1 MKNITSFLLILLS
14 YQTLWSQIIDVH
26 THSYIGS
33 ELYPAGILN
42 GVKPAK
48 SADLHLRETIA
59 EMDKNN
65 IKFSVV
71 SGSIESVEKYV
82 KADARFIPGY
92 SDIEPMGQLMPIAE
106 FEQFIKDGKI
116 KVFGEIGSAYHGRTL
131 NDPMYAPYLKICEK
145 YDIPVGYHT
154 GGSFP
159 EAYLKYPKF
168 RMALGDPLLIED
180 VLVGYPKLR
189 VYLMHGGANYF
200 ENTVSMMT
208 LYPHLYIDVAVLLWT
223 DKTTQNYAIRLLKL
237 AKKSEVLDRVMFGSD
252 PMVWPGALSK
262 SVEFLNAQS
271 YLSDKEKRMIFY
283 DNAKTFLKL

>member
-1 MKNITSFLLILLS
+1 MKKLLFILLLAIIS
-14 YQTLWSQIIDVH
+14 QPIWAQIIDVH

-42 GVKPAK
+42 GLKPAK

-106 FEQFIKDGKI
+106 FEQFIIAGRI

-180 VLVGYPKLR
+180 VLVDYPKLR

-200 ENTVSMMT
+200 ENTVTM
-208 LYPHLYIDVAVLLWT
+208 IDVAVLLWT

-237 AKKSEVLDRVMFGSD
+237 AKESEVLDRIMFGSD

-262 SVEFLNAQS
+262 SVEFLNAQP

-283 DNAKTFLKL
+283 ENAKTFLKL

>member
-1 MKNITSFLLILLS
+1 MKKLLFIFLLVVIS
-14 YQTLWSQIIDVH
+14 QPIWSQIIDVH

-33 ELYPAGILN
+33 EFYPAGILN

-106 FEQFIKDGKI
+106 FEQFIIAGRI

-180 VLVGYPKLR
+180 VLVDYPKLR

-200 ENTVSMMT
+200 ENTVTMMT

-237 AKKSEVLDRVMFGSD
+237 AKESEVLDRIMFGSD

-262 SVEFLNAQS
+262 SVEFLNAQP

-283 DNAKTFLKL
+283 ENAKTFLKL